1 MSELATARENERRL
15 LSFEVGGARF
25 ALPISGVIEV
35 AKVDFIAC
43 IPTLP
48 VEIGGVINHR
58 GDALPVLRHG
68 SLLDVDRADSSDPTH
83 VLVVT
88 DPPTTSGTR
97 LGLLVDRVL
106 GLVDGDPAVGTGT
119 GTGPVVE
126 RRPIDGRVSG
136 VIDPQR
142 LVARAREV
150 IERSLV
156 RSG

>member
-1 MSELATARENERRL
+1 MSDLATAREKERRL

-35 AKVDFIAC
+35 AEVDFIAC

-68 SLLDVDRADSSDPTH
+68 SLLGVDRAESSDPTH

-88 DPPTTSGTR
+88 DRPTSGTR
-97 LGLLVDRVL
+97 LGLLVDRVI

-119 GTGPVVE
+119 GPVAE

>member
-1 MSELATARENERRL
+1 MSELATTRENERRL

-35 AKVDFIAC
+35 AEVDFIAC

-68 SLLDVDRADSSDPTH
+68 SLLGVDRTESSDPTH

-88 DPPTTSGTR
+88 DRPTTDGTR

-106 GLVDGDPAVGTGT
+106 GLVDGDPAVAT
-119 GTGPVVE
+119 GTGPVAE
-126 RRPIDGRVSG
+126 RRPIGGRVAG

>member
-58 GDALPVLRHG
+58 GDVLPVLRHG

-83 VLVVT
+83 VLVVS

-119 GTGPVVE
+119 GPVAE